1 MAQPCEGAE
10 GAGRSQSPCGHWRH
24 CVARA
29 HNARRGVRLA
39 RRESAMN
46 ESTSTT
52 DSSAG
57 SGRTVASGRGI
68 EWWSEAWKLFVKA
81 AGMWIVLAI
90 ILILIMVIL
99 NFIPVIGQIAVAVL
113 IPVFIGSWM
122 IAARKVENDGAL
134 ELSDLFTAIQGD
146 KVVPLLILGALLL
159 AFGVAIFLVAGLL
172 GAGAIVGV
180 ASGGADRS
188 VAAALAALSAGLLAF
203 TAMLLIGLVA
213 TMALWFAP
221 ALVVFRGRQP
231 LDALRISFSTSLKN
245 IVPFLLWGL
254 IYIVASIVASIPFG
268 LGWIVLVPVT
278 MLTAY
283 VSYRDV
289 FGA

>member
-1 MAQPCEGAE
+1 MRPTAALRAAGAQCAP
-10 GAGRSQSPCGHWRH
+10 RRQ
-24 CVARA
+24 ARA
-29 HNARRGVRLA
+29 KG
-39 RRESAMN
+39 MPMD
-46 ESTSTT
+46 ESTTT
-52 DSSAG
+52 SAGPG
-57 SGRTVASGRGI
+57 SGRSVASGRGI

-81 AGMWIVLAI
+81 AGMWIVLALV
-90 ILILIMVIL
+90 LILIMAVL
-99 NFIPVIGQIAVAVL
+99 SFIPLLGQIAVAVL
-113 IPVFIGSWM
+113 FPVFIGSWM

-134 ELSDLFTAIQGD
+134 ELSDLFIAIHGD

-159 AFGVAIFLVAGLL
+159 VFGVAIIMVASLL

-188 VAAALAALSAGLLAF
+188 VGAALAALSAGLLAF
-203 TAMLLIGLVA
+203 TVMLLIGMVA

-221 ALVVFRGRQP
+221 ALVVFRGTQP

-254 IYIVASIVASIPFG
+254 VYIVASIVASIPFG

>member
-1 MAQPCEGAE
+1 
-10 GAGRSQSPCGHWRH
+10 
-24 CVARA
+24 
-29 HNARRGVRLA
+29 
-39 RRESAMN
+39 MN

-90 ILILIMVIL
+90 ILILIMVVL
-99 NFIPVIGQIAVAVL
+99 NFIPLLGQIAVAVL

-122 IAARKVENDGAL
+122 IAARKVENDGTL
-134 ELSDLFTAIQGD
+134 ELGDLFTAIRGD

-159 AFGVAIFLVAGLL
+159 AFAVAIFLVAGLL
-172 GAGAIVGV
+172 GAGAIIGV

-188 VAAALAALSAGLLAF
+188 IGAALAALSAGLLAF
-203 TAMLLIGLVA
+203 TVMLLISLVA

-221 ALVVFRGRQP
+221 ALVVFRGTQP
-231 LDALRISFSTSLKN
+231 LDALRISFAISLKN
-245 IVPFLLWGL
+245 VVPFLLWGL